1 MYWHR
6 MTRINFIYLGLLH
19 WLNLNIFEHFK
30 VTKVQICVMI
40 LFANPPS
47 PSPYL
52 GVAVLF
58 LTS

>member
-1 MYWHR
+1 

-40 LFANPPS
+40 LFANPHP
-47 PSPYL
+47 PPYL